1 MSFPET
7 INDVSTLNRTS
18 YITDS
23 SLELSKIYNEEI
35 NILIWQRV
43 INDKLLNASEYVL
56 RKHPEL
62 AISEVIK
69 PEEIKNILIQE
80 IDSSQEVEYLS
91 KDISEIVKIFCM
103 LFNVNSV
110 WLRLDAID
118 KPMCPRFH
126 ADYLKCRLVST
137 YKGPA
142 TQWIPHSLVNHSK
155 LGSGN
160 EGKSDKEN
168 LDYF

>member
-7 INDVSTLNRTS
+7 INDVSTLNRIS

-35 NILIWQRV
+35 NILIWQRI

-80 IDSSQEVEYLS
+80 IDSS
-91 KDISEIVKIFCM
+91 
-103 LFNVNSV
+103 
-110 WLRLDAID
+110 
-118 KPMCPRFH
+118 
-126 ADYLKCRLVST
+126 
-137 YKGPA
+137 
-142 TQWIPHSLVNHSK
+142 
-155 LGSGN
+155 
-160 EGKSDKEN
+160 
-168 LDYF
+168 